1 MLTRLAIGLVLK
13 ELSGSG
19 DIFPEAG
26 SRESGA
32 GSLRFVP
39 LPRNLF

>member
-19 DIFPEAG
+19 DIFPKN
-26 SRESGA
+26 RESSA
-32 GSLRFVP
+32 CPASEKFV
-39 LPRNLF
+39 LKIVGTY